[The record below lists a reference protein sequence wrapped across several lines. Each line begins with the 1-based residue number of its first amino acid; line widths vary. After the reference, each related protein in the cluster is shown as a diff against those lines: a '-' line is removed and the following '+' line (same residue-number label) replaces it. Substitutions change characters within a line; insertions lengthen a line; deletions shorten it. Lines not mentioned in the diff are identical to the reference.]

1 MKKFL
6 AILSVVFAFV
16 MTSCSDM
23 NHPIVGHTYG
33 VSEGSEFLS
42 FYFSAKKTC
51 LVQVNSSSTGAVNS
65 SHFTYEIDGTSVDIY
80 YDNSEEWIEEYRGDL
95 AWHLSYNSSN
105 NTLSL
110 LGVVLNQID

>member
-6 AILSVVFAFV
+6 AILSIVCAFV
-16 MTSCSDM
+16 LTSCSDM

-42 FYFSAKKTC
+42 LYFSANKTC
-51 LVQVNSSSTGAVNS
+51 LVQANTSSTGVVSS
-65 SHFTYEIDGTSVDIY
+65 SHFTYKIDGASVDIY

-110 LGVVLNQID
+110 LGVVLSQID